1 MGNCCKCLKSKN
13 SESIGQASLLPKEFQ
28 GEAALLD
35 KSTIG
40 NIKSISTH
48 YLEKG
53 KQGDIL
59 NSKSS
64 PQSYNKIS
72 KDDFEQIKL
81 LGRGT
86 FGKVLLVRKISS
98 DKLYAMKILKKDL
111 VKIKNQVDHTKT
123 ERKILEQI
131 DHPFIVSL
139 YYAFQDQK
147 KLYLVTEFMQGG
159 ELFYHLRKEGI
170 FKESRAKFYLCE
182 IVLALEHLHSNG
194 CIYRDLKPENI
205 LIDIDGHIKLTDF
218 GLSKIVLS
226 KKDDER
232 AFTICGTPEY
242 LAPEVIMDK
251 GYDKTV
257 DWWSL
262 GALFY
267 EMLTGFSP
275 FKTSQRDKLDL
286 KIYTRPVTMHA
297 FFSDDVKSLISQLL
311 KVNPKERLGHGP
323 KGSQNVKNH
332 AYFKNVDW
340 ETVRSKKIAAPFIPK
355 IIDNNEKELGG
366 QYIPDLSNFD
376 PMFTK
381 ENVFEPQ
388 SEMKEKDYLTSGD
401 EKLNSG
407 NQNGGDDLF
416 TNSSR
421 ENNKSNREY
430 SSGNNY
436 DGFTYVK
443 NKSLSLL
450 D

>member
-407 NQNGGDDLF
+407 NRNGGDDPF